1 MTEAVLLALG
11 IMILLIVLGTHIA
24 VGLGLSAMLGVYL
37 MMDNIEIVLALLADT
52 AYDAVRNY
60 IFAVIP
66 LFILMGDI
74 VSRSGLAKD
83 VYQLCNRILIWLPGR
98 LAVSTVL
105 GNAIFAAVS
114 GVSVAA
120 AASFSRIAYPEMD
133 KYRYNRKLALGSIA
147 GSSVLGMLIPPSI
160 LLIVWA
166 VMTEM
171 SIGALFVAGVVPGL
185 VLAAMFCGYCV
196 VKALRSP
203 ELAPNVRQD
212 KRKSSPA
219 ELRRELSGG
228 VGVVVL
234 VSLVL
239 GGLWGGLFTPTEAAG
254 IGVMGALVLGI
265 IRGMKVP
272 DIYQAVLHAGQ
283 TAAPI
288 MLLLVAAQLYSR
300 MLAMGG
306 VVPELQLWVTAAELS
321 PFFLIL
327 AMMAVWLVMGMF
339 VDSVSI
345 ILLTIPVFAPMAQ
358 IAGFDALAF
367 AIFGILVIEAGL
379 LTPPFGLVCYTVK
392 GAIPDSNVT
401 LQDIFSAVLPYVA
414 MVLVVAA
421 LVLVIPALATWLP
434 AVAF

>member
-1 MTEAVLLALG
+1 MIEAVLLALG
-11 IMILLIVLGTHIA
+11 VMILLIVLGTHIA

-37 MMDNIEIVLALLADT
+37 MMENFDIVLALLADT

-74 VSRSGLAKD
+74 VSRSGLAGD
-83 VYQLCNRILIWLPGR
+83 VYRLCNRMLIWLPGR

-133 KYRYNRKLALGSIA
+133 KYQYNRKLALGSIA

-196 VKALRSP
+196 LRALRSP
-203 ELAPNVRQD
+203 GMAPNVRQD
-212 KRKSSPA
+212 EVASSPD

-265 IRGMKVP
+265 IRGMKIP

-306 VVPELQLWVTAAELS
+306 VVPELQHWVTAAELS
-321 PFFLIL
+321 PFLLIL
-327 AMMAVWLVMGMF
+327 AMMGVWLVMGMF

-392 GAIPDSNVT
+392 GAIPDPSVT
-401 LQDIFSAVLPYVA
+401 LQEIFSAVLPYIA